1 MPPAYYWVAIGI
13 GILLLFALRRKSVG
27 KRFAIAILVAYL
39 FLLLSSTVL
48 KRRTHTRYMLQ
59 LIPFRAVRFILRN
72 GFRRSK
78 YQISQVLLNILLL
91 SPVGFLMPAFVKKRR
106 WVILFGFGFS
116 LFIEVSQL
124 LLKRGYFEVDDIL
137 NNVIGVIISCGIYT
151 MIEKGISLMLRR
163 QSGDEGS
170 SYADK

>member
-1 MPPAYYWVAIGI
+1 
-13 GILLLFALRRKSVG
+13 
-27 KRFAIAILVAYL
+27 
-39 FLLLSSTVL
+39 
-48 KRRTHTRYMLQ
+48 MLQ
-59 LIPFRAVRFILRN
+59 LIPFRAVRFILRK

-116 LFIEVSQL
+116 LFIEVSQF

-137 NNVIGVIISCGIYT
+137 NNVTGVIIGCGIYT
-151 MIEKGISLMLRR
+151 LIEKGISLMLRR
-163 QSGDEGS
+163 QSGNEES